1 MGLNMRQ
8 LAVLLSELSW
18 LRRYREKRAQ
28 AGPLKMR
35 LGYVRNDIRRRTL
48 NEWQA
53 AYVVPGGDADYLT
66 YVPAPVDVMAG
77 YRLLKPF
84 APPFLLKALLAS
96 GDVFVDIGANIGDWT
111 LPAARLVGTKGKV
124 LSFEPVPRMAEALR
138 KSAWA
143 NRFTQVQVF
152 DCALSNRV
160 GEADFSMERENSGG
174 SRLNEMEDGPGR
186 SFSRLKV
193 KVSTLD
199 EMVDAADLSAIALI
213 KIDVEGFEADVLQGA
228 VRTLD
233 RFRPALHLET
243 GHETPD
249 KRRIIADVLAGAGYE
264 LAGIVCADGVVEAPL
279 SDYAAQCGL
288 FADLGMANIFAL
300 PAMPR

>member
-1 MGLNMRQ
+1 MRN
-8 LAVLLSELSW
+8 LAVLLNELGW

-35 LGYVRNDIRRRTL
+35 LSYVRNDIRRRTL
-48 NEWQA
+48 KDWRP

-84 APPFLLKALLAS
+84 VSPFLLKTFLAP
-96 GDVFVDIGANIGDWT
+96 GDVFIDIGANIGDWT
-111 LPAARLVGTKGKV
+111 LPAARLVGTQGRV
-124 LSFEPVPRMAEALR
+124 LSVEPVPRMAEALR
-138 KSAWA
+138 KSAWV

-174 SRLNEMEDGPGR
+174 SRLDDMQDGPGR
-186 SFSRLKV
+186 NFSRIKV
-193 KVSTLD
+193 KVRTLD
-199 EMVDAADLSAIALI
+199 EMVDAENLSAIALI

-228 VRTLD
+228 VRTLNK
-233 RFRPALHLET
+233 FSPPLHLET
-243 GHETPD
+243 GHETED
-249 KRRIIADVLAGAGYE
+249 KRRIIADSLAGAGYE

-279 SDYAAQCGL
+279 RDYAAQSGL
-288 FADLGMANIFAL
+288 FTDLGMANIFAL
-300 PAMPR
+300 PAMSR